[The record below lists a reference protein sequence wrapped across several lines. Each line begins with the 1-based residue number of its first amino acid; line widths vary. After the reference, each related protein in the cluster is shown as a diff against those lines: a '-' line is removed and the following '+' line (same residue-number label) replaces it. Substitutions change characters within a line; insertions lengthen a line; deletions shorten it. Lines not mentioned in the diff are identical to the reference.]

1 MSEANSKLPNL
12 TAETEE
18 FISKIEAAD
27 GQPLYKMTPQEARN
41 FLENLQSQTHKEISA
56 NTTDTTILTEAGNV
70 DIRVVKPQH
79 TEEKLPVILYLHGG
93 GWILGGKE
101 SFDMLIKKLAV
112 FTNSTVIFPDYSR
125 SPEVQYPT
133 ALNEIYAVLEYIFQN
148 PEEFNIDPERIAI
161 AGDSAGANMAT
172 VTALRA
178 INKNGP
184 KILFECLFYPV
195 TNSDMDTKS
204 YDLFKDGPWLSKKA
218 MEWFW
223 EAYVPDKKL
232 RDDIYISPLKAEEE
246 DLSKLP
252 QTLIITAEND
262 VLRDEGEAYARK
274 LDSAGVDVLNVRIN
288 GTIHDFLMLNA
299 LADTLPARGAMALAC
314 TMLKKALHG

>member
-148 PEEFNIDPERIAI
+148 PEEFNIDRERIAI